1 MANQQTF
8 LGSLLG
14 GAKNIGTSLMNIPT
28 NIGKRY
34 QSGEL
39 FGGGGALGGLLGQQ
53 ARKQAQSEAIM
64 KMGLSLLGQGPS
76 RTPISCG
83 QSLAQGL
90 LQGQQA
96 YRQDLQGQLAD
107 VASIASLSS
116 ISNPK
121 FEKINVDGTDVL
133 VDINPQSKTYK
144 QIVDPSMSVIPQAP
158 ASVTAEQQ
166 AQPTFTA
173 QELKN
178 VPTIDEAAQGDIP
191 GLLTSAARSAVGFF
205 GGEVGVKS
213 AEARDFVNNTNKE
226 MQIELVKD
234 LGGKLTSVVSS
245 TIEEIMPKPNMNDAD
260 FGSKARQLIR
270 FGRDRINEIKSKM
283 PSMSKKDR
291 KEAQNTIDG
300 IDTRLR
306 RYEAMIEKTNQFKS
320 GTGLFSPQGGTNPYS
335 SMDQQQLME
344 EALNQ
349 FQSGS

>member
-1 MANQQTF
+1 MAN
-8 LGSLLG
+8 GLLDS
-14 GAKNIGTSLMNIPT
+14 IINIPS
-28 NIGKRY
+28 NISKQY
-34 QSGEL
+34 QSGTL
-39 FGGGGALGGLLGQQ
+39 FGGGGLLGNLLGQE
-53 ARKQAQSEAIM
+53 ARKQAQNEAIM

-76 RTPISCG
+76 RTPVSFG
-83 QSLAQGL
+83 QSVAQALAGARQG
-90 LQGQQA
+90 

-121 FEKINVDGTDVL
+121 FEKINIDGTDVL
-133 VDINPQSKTYK
+133 VDINPQSPTYQK
-144 QIVDPSMSVIPQAP
+144 IVDPSMSVIPKTLTSP
-158 ASVTAEQQ
+158 TAEQKT
-166 AQPTFTA
+166 QPTFTA
-173 QELKN
+173 QELSN
-178 VPTIDEAAQGDIP
+178 VPTIDEAAQGDLP
-191 GLLTSAARSAVGFF
+191 GLFTSGVRSIAGFL
-205 GGEVGVKS
+205 GGEAGVES

-270 FGRDRINEIKSKM
+270 FGRDRISEIKSKM
-283 PSMSKKDR
+283 PSMSRKDK

-300 IDTRLR
+300 IETRLR

-320 GTGLFSPQGGTNPYS
+320 GTGLFSPQGGANPYS
-335 SMDQQQLME
+335 GMDQQQLME